1 VADGDGTIVSAYCLF
16 RRRRASVNCA
26 RFGHADNQNQGEF
39 VMKFAKSLT
48 LMFAATLSA
57 ASAFAADKAPANTL
71 TPQQQKMS
79 DCSKDAHAKSL
90 QGDEYKTYMSTCM
103 KAAPAATTP
112 AAATTTDTTKAADA
126 SKTNT
131 DTQWVATN
139 PQQQKMKAC
148 ATDAKAKG
156 LKGPDRR
163 TYMSTCLK
171 KDSTATTT
179 PAATPAK

>member
-1 VADGDGTIVSAYCLF
+1 
-16 RRRRASVNCA
+16 
-26 RFGHADNQNQGEF
+26 
-39 VMKFAKSLT
+39 MKFATSLMLT
-48 LMFAATLSA
+48 LAATLST
-57 ASAFAADKAPANTL
+57 ASAFAADKAAANTL

-79 DCSKDAHAKSL
+79 DCAKSAHAKSL
-90 QGDEYKTYMSTCM
+90 QGDDYKNYMSTCM
-103 KAAPAATTP
+103 KAAPVSAAPAATT
-112 AAATTTDTTKAADA
+112 ADTSADA
-126 SKTNT
+126 QST
-131 DTQWVATN
+131 AAN

-171 KDSTATTT
+171 KDSTATAT

>member
-1 VADGDGTIVSAYCLF
+1 
-16 RRRRASVNCA
+16 
-26 RFGHADNQNQGEF
+26 
-39 VMKFAKSLT
+39 MKLATSLT
-48 LMFAATLSA
+48 FMLAATLSA

-79 DCSKDAHAKSL
+79 DCAKDAHAKSL
-90 QGDEYKTYMSTCM
+90 QGDDYKTYMSTCM

-112 AAATTTDTTKAADA
+112 AAATATTTTAAKPADA
-126 SKTNT
+126 SKTNN
-131 DTQWVATN
+131 DSEWVATN

-148 ATDAKAKG
+148 ASDAKAKG

-179 PAATPAK
+179 PAAAPAK

>member
-1 VADGDGTIVSAYCLF
+1 
-16 RRRRASVNCA
+16 
-26 RFGHADNQNQGEF
+26 
-39 VMKFAKSLT
+39 MKFATSLT
-48 LMFAATLSA
+48 FVLVATLSA
-57 ASAFAADKAPANTL
+57 ASGFAAEKAPANTL

-79 DCSKDAHAKSL
+79 DCAKSAHAKSL
-90 QGDEYKTYMSTCM
+90 QGDDYKNYMSTCM
-103 KAAPAATTP
+103 KAPAAAATP
-112 AAATTTDTTKAADA
+112 AAPTADATTDMQPTAGTA
-126 SKTNT
+126 
-131 DTQWVATN
+131 
-139 PQQQKMKAC
+139 QQQKMKAC